1 MIVFGPERRHGV
13 ANQPARFAWYEILTT
28 DVAAASAF
36 YGSVVGWRVKDASS
50 PELAYTV
57 LAVGE
62 DSVGGLME
70 LPEEGR
76 RLGATPRWMGYVAV
90 DDIDAT
96 AAQIG
101 RRGGAVLLP
110 PTDSNIGRVSVV
122 ADPQKATFALVSG
135 LTFGQPQSGA
145 LDEPGRVG
153 WHELLAENRNTVFDF
168 YGELFGWQKDQGE
181 ADPADVYQ
189 AFSVGGETIGG
200 MLTKLPI
207 VQHACWLYYFNVDD
221 IDEAATRVNAGGGR
235 ILQGPLELHDS
246 WWIARCVD
254 PQGALFALQG
264 VRGQG
269 AAERPSASEVSW
281 SAKWGGIASQGRMV
295 LQKRKR

>member
-1 MIVFGPERRHGV
+1 M
-13 ANQPARFAWYEILTT
+13 ANQPARFGWYEILTT

-36 YGSVVGWRVKDASS
+36 YGSVVGWRAKDAST
-50 PELAYTV
+50 PGLAYTM
-57 LAVGE
+57 LAAGE
-62 DSVGGLME
+62 DPVGGLME

-96 AAQIG
+96 AAQIS

-122 ADPQKATFALVSG
+122 ADPQKATFALVGG

-181 ADPADVYQ
+181 ADRADVYQ
-189 AFSVGGETIGG
+189 SFSAGGETIGG
-200 MLTKLPI
+200 MLTKLPS
-207 VQHACWLYYFNVDD
+207 VQQACWLYYFNVDD
-221 IDEAATRVNAGGGR
+221 IDEAAKRVHAGGGR

-281 SAKWGGIASQGRMV
+281 SARWDGIASQGRMV
-295 LQKRKR
+295 VSKPKR